1 MFAAVFPVGF
11 THGWFDVGCAVWIRA
26 SRSPCGHRAGV
37 CPLNRQKWNQN
48 GGCAAMEF
56 LFRTTEVLFWREMN
70 QCIRQEI
77 DLVRLWC
84 AKRLQRDLRQEIT

>member
-1 MFAAVFPVGF
+1 
-11 THGWFDVGCAVWIRA
+11 
-26 SRSPCGHRAGV
+26 
-37 CPLNRQKWNQN
+37 
-48 GGCAAMEF
+48 MEF

-77 DLVRLWC
+77 DLVRLWR